1 MMAKMFYTL
10 DETKAALGK
19 SEDEIKQYS
28 KEGRLRE
35 FRDGQRLM
43 FKADQV
49 DQLRTEL
56 TTGGTSADL
65 GPSDSAAGVNLA
77 DNMAP
82 SGSGMV
88 SLADTDF
95 GKNSGAAAM
104 KDDTRLSEDLGLSGS
119 IGGIPSPS
127 RSSAGSGLAGSTA
140 GSKAG
145 ITVFDVDDAHRAD
158 PSAQTSAGG
167 GSGTGIHE
175 PPLEGVG
182 SGSGLL
188 DLARDRDDTSLGA
201 EVLDEIS
208 PSSGGG
214 SARRASPSSA
224 DSAVDLEAAF
234 EPQGRGGV
242 TRTALSAPV
251 YVEQHDASAT
261 AFGAL
266 ALFGAIVVVFGAY
279 VLVNAVSG
287 VRPDLIKDFSAPS
300 PNSKGAIYL
309 IGAIVGG
316 AIFFAIGWFFGKATP
331 NRR

>member
-10 DETKAALGK
+10 DEAKAALGK

-49 DQLRTEL
+49 EQLRTEL
-56 TTGGTSADL
+56 TTGGTAADL
-65 GPSDSAAGVNLA
+65 GPSDSASGVNLA
-77 DNMAP
+77 DNAPP

-95 GKNSGAAAM
+95 GKSAAGIGEG
-104 KDDTRLSEDLGLSGS
+104 KEDTHLSEDLGLSGS
-119 IGGIPSPS
+119 IGGIPSPTAKS
-127 RSSAGSGLAGSTA
+127 TGSGVGSPTT

-158 PSAQTSAGG
+158 PSAQTAT
-167 GSGTGIHE
+167 GSGSGIHE

-208 PSSGGG
+208 PAGGGGGGRRPSPVSSG
-214 SARRASPSSA
+214 

-234 EPQGRGGV
+234 EPQGRGGI
-242 TRTALSAPV
+242 TRSTLAAPV
-251 YVEQHDASAT
+251 YVEVPDPMAT

-266 ALFGAIVVVFGAY
+266 ALFGAIIVVFGMY
-279 VLVNAVSG
+279 VMVNAVLG
-287 VRPDLIKDFSAPS
+287 VHPDMIKDLSGG
-300 PNSKGAIYL
+300 PNSKGTLYM
-309 IGAIVGG
+309 IGAVVG
-316 AIFFAIGWFFGKATP
+316 AVIFFAIGWFFGKATP